1 MRREGERREK
11 KALGGAD
18 EEDEE
23 RALVELDA
31 WQIWFSN
38 LRARTHSGSPS
49 SASSDAAAAA
59 HRTVRANFNFN
70 C

>member
-1 MRREGERREK
+1 MRYGVNGEGERTPRTS
-11 KALGGAD
+11 G
-18 EEDEE
+18 EDEE
-23 RALVELDA
+23 RVHVELDA

-38 LRARTHSGSPS
+38 LRARTLSDSPS
-49 SASSDAAAAA
+49 SASSDSAAAA